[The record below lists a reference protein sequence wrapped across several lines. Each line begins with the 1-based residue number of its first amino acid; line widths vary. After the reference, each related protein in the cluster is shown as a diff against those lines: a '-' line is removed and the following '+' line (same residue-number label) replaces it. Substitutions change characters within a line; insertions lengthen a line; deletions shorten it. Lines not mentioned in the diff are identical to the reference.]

1 MKLNRIELKKVQYD
15 FNSRSNRLLQA
26 DYNDYLSVLK
36 KYISFLDNTS
46 IIHDYIVSCGECT
59 QNLDE
64 EFTEVRNGYG
74 RFIFSIGES
83 TEEEVCNVYSI
94 LKYITENN
102 ILVHYNIAQA
112 YSSSTNFAERIKGF
126 NHRLVMILIGHIE
139 SYLTKV
145 GIEMGLDE
153 KIVYNVTVH
162 DGQAIIATDNAVVNA
177 NNAVSVNG
185 EELKAIIEKILK
197 NSDDFSPEEKESISE
212 SLEVI
217 EAETTSEKPKKSM
230 IKTAVAVL
238 KGLKGTAEFAAA
250 VAELVQFIG
259 TFM

>member
-83 TEEEVCNVYSI
+83 VEEEVCNVYAI

-112 YSSSTNFAERIKGF
+112 YSSSTNYAERIKGF

-162 DGQAIIATDNAVVNA
+162 DGQAIIATDNAVVTATNV
-177 NNAVSVNG
+177 VSGDN
-185 EELKAIIEKILK
+185 EELKRLIEDILK
-197 NSDDFSPEEKESISE
+197 HSENIPPEKKESIVE

-217 EAETTSEKPKKSM
+217 ETEISSEKPKKSM
-230 IKTAVAVL
+230 LKTAISVLQGIKWSAEFAVAV
-238 KGLKGTAEFAAA
+238 T
-250 VAELVQFIG
+250 ELAKFIG
-259 TFM
+259 MIP